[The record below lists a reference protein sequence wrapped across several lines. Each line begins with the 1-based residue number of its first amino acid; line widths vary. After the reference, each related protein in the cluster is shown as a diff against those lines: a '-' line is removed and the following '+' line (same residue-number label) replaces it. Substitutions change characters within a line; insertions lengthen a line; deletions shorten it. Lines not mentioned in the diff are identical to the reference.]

1 MPVNILV
8 CLKQVPDTETKV
20 KVAGDGK
27 RIDPEGIKWIIN
39 PYDEMALEVALRLKE
54 KMGGT
59 VTLLTAGPQ
68 RCEEALR
75 TGLAMGADK
84 AIHVKDDLAE
94 ADGFAISRI
103 LAKAVQMAGGQFD
116 IILAGK
122 AAIDDDFSVVPVA
135 LAEALNL
142 PNVSVAV
149 SLEVDTAGKKG
160 TAKRQIEGAEEVVP
174 FPLPA
179 VVSVQKG
186 IALPQAA
193 NPTPIH
199 EPRYPTLP
207 GIMQAKKKEV
217 KPFTVAQLGLPADA
231 LLARTRV
238 VEMSLPP
245 PRQAGKMIEFE
256 TPQEAAQ
263 KLIKALRE
271 EAKLLQL

>member
-1 MPVNILV
+1 MPLNVLV
-8 CLKQVPDTETKV
+8 CVKQVPYTETKV
-20 KVAGDGK
+20 KVGADGK
-27 RIDPEGIKWIIN
+27 RIDPEGIKWVIN
-39 PYDEMALEVALRLKE
+39 PYDEMAIEVALRLKE
-54 KMGGT
+54 KMQGT
-59 VTLLTAGPQ
+59 VTLITAGPA

-75 TGLAMGADK
+75 TGLAMGVDK
-84 AIHVKDDLAE
+84 GIHVKDDLAE
-94 ADGFAISRI
+94 ADGFVIARV
-103 LAKAVQMAGGQFD
+103 LAKAVQAAGAQFD
-116 IILAGK
+116 LILAGK
-122 AAIDDDFSVVPVA
+122 AAIDDDLSIVPVA
-135 LAEALNL
+135 LAEALGL

-149 SLEVDTAGKKG
+149 SLEVDTAGRKG
-160 TAKRQIEGAEEVVP
+160 SAKRQIEGAEEVVP

-193 NPTPIH
+193 NPAPIH

-217 KPFTVAQLGLPADA
+217 KPFTLAQLGLPADA
-231 LLARTRV
+231 LTPRTLV
-238 VEMSLPP
+238 AEMSLPP

-256 TPQEAAQ
+256 TPPEAAQ

>member
-1 MPVNILV
+1 MPIHILV
-8 CLKQVPDTETKV
+8 CIKQVPDTETKV
-20 KVAGDGK
+20 KVAADGK
-27 RIDPEGIKWIIN
+27 RIDPEAIKWIIN
-39 PYDEMALEVALRLKE
+39 PYDELAIEVALRLKE
-54 KMGGT
+54 KMGGS
-59 VTLLTAGPQ
+59 VTLLTAGPA

-75 TGLAMGADK
+75 TGLAMGADR
-84 AIHVKDDLAE
+84 AIHVKDDLAD
-94 ADGFAISRI
+94 ADGFVIARI
-103 LAKAVQMAGGQFD
+103 LARAIQTSGAQFD

-122 AAIDDDFSVVPVA
+122 AAIDDDFSIVPVA

-149 SLEVDTAGKKG
+149 SLEVDPAGKKG
-160 TAKRQIEGAEEVVP
+160 SARRQIEGAEEVVP

-186 IALPQAA
+186 ISVPQGS
-193 NPTPIH
+193 NPAPIH

-217 KPFTVAQLGLPADA
+217 KSLALAQLNLPAD
-231 LLARTRV
+231 LLRPRTKV
-238 VEMSLPP
+238 VEMTLPP

-256 TPQEAAQ
+256 TPQEAAR
-263 KLIKALRE
+263 KLIQALRE

>member
-1 MPVNILV
+1 MPLNVLV
-8 CLKQVPDTETKV
+8 CIKQVPDTETKV
-20 KVAGDGK
+20 KVGADGK
-27 RIDPEGIKWIIN
+27 RIDPEGIKWIIS
-39 PYDEMALEVALRLKE
+39 PYDELALEAALRLRE
-54 KMGGT
+54 KMQGT
-59 VTLLTAGPQ
+59 VTLVTAGPA

-84 AIHVKDDLAE
+84 AVHVKEDLTE
-94 ADGFAISRI
+94 ADGFAIARV
-103 LAKAVQMAGGQFD
+103 LAKAIQTAGVQFD
-116 IILAGK
+116 LILAGK
-122 AAIDDDFSVVPVA
+122 AAIDDDLSIVPVA

-149 SLEVDTAGKKG
+149 SLEVDPAAKKATAR
-160 TAKRQIEGAEEVVP
+160 RQVEGAEEVVP

-193 NPTPIH
+193 NANPIH
-199 EPRYPTLP
+199 EHRYPTLP

-217 KPFTVAQLGLPADA
+217 KPLTLAQLGLPADD
-231 LLARTRV
+231 LKPRTRV

-245 PRQAGKMIEFE
+245 PRQAGKLIAFE

-263 KLIKALRE
+263 KLIQALRE

>member
-1 MPVNILV
+1 MPVNALV
-8 CLKQVPDTETKV
+8 CIKQVPDTETKV

-39 PYDEMALEVALRLKE
+39 PYDELAIEVALRLKE
-54 KMGGT
+54 KLQGS
-59 VTLLTAGPQ
+59 VTLITAGPA

-84 AIHVKDDLAE
+84 AIHVKDDLAG
-94 ADGFAISRI
+94 ADGFVVARV
-103 LAKAVQMAGGQFD
+103 LAKAVQAAGAQFD
-116 IILAGK
+116 LILAGK
-122 AAIDDDFSVVPVA
+122 AAIDDDLSIVPVA

-142 PNVSVAV
+142 PNVSTVVAI
-149 SLEVDTAGKKG
+149 EVDTAGKKG
-160 TAKRQIEGAEEVVP
+160 RARRQIEGAEEVVD

-179 VVSVQKG
+179 VISVQKG
-186 IALPQAA
+186 IAVPQGS
-193 NPTPIH
+193 NPAPIH

-217 KPFTVAQLGLPADA
+217 KPLTVAQLGLPADA
-231 LLARTRV
+231 LKSRTKV
-238 VEMSLPP
+238 AEMSLPP
-245 PRQAGKMIEFE
+245 PRAAGKLIEFE

>member
-1 MPVNILV
+1 MPLNTLV
-8 CLKQVPDTETKV
+8 CVKQVPDTETKV

-27 RIDPEGIKWIIN
+27 RIDPEGIKWVIS
-39 PYDEMALEVALRLKE
+39 PFDELAIEVALRLRE
-54 KMGGT
+54 KMQGT
-59 VTLLTAGPQ
+59 VTLITTGPA

-84 AIHVKDDLAE
+84 AIHVKDELAE
-94 ADGFAISRI
+94 ADGFVIARV
-103 LAKAVQMAGGQFD
+103 LAKAIQAAGAQFD
-116 IILAGK
+116 LILAGK
-122 AAIDDDFSVVPVA
+122 AAIDDDLSVVPVA

-149 SLEVDTAGKKG
+149 SLDVDAAGKKG
-160 TAKRQIEGAEEVVP
+160 TAKRQVEGAEEVVP

-193 NPTPIH
+193 NAAPIH

-217 KPFTVAQLGLPADA
+217 KSLTLTQLNLPADV
-231 LLARTRV
+231 LKPRTRV
-238 VEMSLPP
+238 MEMSLPP

-256 TPQEAAQ
+256 SPQDAAQ